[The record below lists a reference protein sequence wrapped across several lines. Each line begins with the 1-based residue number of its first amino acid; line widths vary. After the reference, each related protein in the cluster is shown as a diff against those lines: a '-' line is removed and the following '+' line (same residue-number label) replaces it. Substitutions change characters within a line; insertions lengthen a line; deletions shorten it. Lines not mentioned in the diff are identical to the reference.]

1 MLSDKSA
8 QAVKPLVNGARR
20 TTMTDMWI
28 RMTVRKLLEKKRFG
42 FPGLSLNVAQ
52 PALIARRIAQIK
64 EMEVARILAKTSTTM
79 PKTARLSLAS
89 LTKAAA

>member
-1 MLSDKSA
+1 MQSDQSA
-8 QAVKPLVNGARR
+8 PEVKPLVIGARR

-28 RMTVRKLLEKKRFG
+28 RMTVRKPLEKRFG
-42 FPGLSLNVAQ
+42 SPGLSLNVAH
-52 PALIARRIAQIK
+52 PALIVRRIAQIR

-79 PKTARLSLAS
+79 LKTARLSLAS

>member
-1 MLSDKSA
+1 MLSDQSA
-8 QAVKPLVNGARR
+8 PEAKTPVIVAKR

-28 RMTVRKLLEKKRFG
+28 RMTARKLFEKKRFG

-64 EMEVARILAKTSTTM
+64 EMEMAQTRAKTTTTTL
-79 PKTARLSLAS
+79 KTARPSSAS
-89 LTKAAA
+89 LTKAAG

>member
-1 MLSDKSA
+1 MLSDQSA
-8 QAVKPLVNGARR
+8 PEVKPLVIGARR

-64 EMEVARILAKTSTTM
+64 EMEAAQTLAKTTTTTL
-79 PKTARLSLAS
+79 KIARPSSAS
-89 LTKAAA
+89 LTKAAG

>member
-8 QAVKPLVNGARR
+8 QAVKPLDNGARR

-28 RMTVRKLLEKKRFG
+28 RMTARKLFEKRFG
-42 FPGLSLNVAQ
+42 FRGLSLNVAH

-64 EMEVARILAKTSTTM
+64 GTEAARILEKTTTTTVI
-79 PKTARLSLAS
+79 TARPSSAS
-89 LTKAAA
+89 LTKAAG